1 MEPAANSQ
9 SAGSLP

>member
-9 SAGSLP
+9 SAGPLP